1 LDLTPLQLLPP
12 SDLLLV
18 APVLIVLT
26 TAITVIL
33 ADLFM
38 PPSQSSLL
46 PTITVTGLAAAFVTL
61 QGMGVPEA
69 AGGIEIFSQCLKV
82 DRLTVLAQAIILGI
96 AIFLALVSPYYLKD
110 RKIPVG
116 EYYGLGLL
124 ATMAMMVLSASN
136 ELLTLFINI
145 EMLSF
150 ALYVLTGME
159 RQNLRATEAAF
170 KYFLTGSYAGAFLL
184 FGITMIYGATG
195 STFFPEIAL
204 GLESLDG
211 SQPLGQ
217 PVFLAAGLAMMMVG
231 IGFKLTLAPF
241 HMYAPDVYAGAPTPV
256 AGAIATGSKVAGF
269 VAFFQFI
276 RIFAEWRGLPENV
289 HVIFY
294 ALALTSIVVGNIGA
308 LVQQN
313 IKRLLAYSGVAHAG
327 YVLVPIVALLAD
339 PGQMAAAEEAIAYYI
354 GAYGLMTALAF
365 GVCATLGSQGEGG
378 LDRFAGLAKRSPLLA
393 AAMGLALLSLTG
405 VPLTVGFVG
414 KFYLFSVAVD
424 AGLHELAVFG
434 VLASVASAYYYL
446 RVIVKMF
453 MEEPATVTESA
464 SLEVQNAVALLAAS
478 AGVFIFAAFPALMLL
493 R

>member
-1 LDLTPLQLLPP
+1 LA
-12 SDLLLV
+12 LV
-18 APVLIVLT
+18 APALVVLV
-26 TAITVIL
+26 TAIAVIL

-38 PPSQSSLL
+38 PPAQSSLL
-46 PTITVTGLAAAFVTL
+46 PAISVAGLAAAFVTL
-61 QGMGVPEA
+61 QGMGAPVDAE
-69 AGGIEIFSQCLKV
+69 GLIIFSGCLKF
-82 DRLTVLAQAIILGI
+82 DRLTFLAQAIILAI
-96 AIFLALVSPYYLKD
+96 AIFLMLVSPYYLKD
-110 RKIPVG
+110 RKIPQG
-116 EYYGLGLL
+116 EYYGISLL
-124 ATMAMMVLSASN
+124 ATMAMMLLSASN

-150 ALYVLTGME
+150 ALYILTGLE

-184 FGITMIYGATG
+184 FGLTMVYGAAG
-195 STFFPEIAL
+195 STFFPEIAAS
-204 GLESLDG
+204 LEAIDG
-211 SQPLGQ
+211 SQGLGG
-217 PVFLAAGLAMMMVG
+217 PVFLSAGLALMMVG

-256 AGAIATGSKVAGF
+256 AGAIATGSKVAAF
-269 VAFFQFI
+269 VAFFQFF

-289 HVIFY
+289 HLIFY
-294 ALALTSIVVGNIGA
+294 VLALTSIVVGNIGA

-327 YVLVPIVALLAD
+327 YVLVPMVAVLAD
-339 PGQMAAAEEAIAYYI
+339 PGQMAATEQALAYYV

-365 GVCATLGSQGEGG
+365 GVCATLGPQGEGS
-378 LDRFAGLAKRSPLLA
+378 LDRFAGLARRSPLLA
-393 AAMGLALLSLTG
+393 AALSLALLSLTG

-414 KFYLFSVAVD
+414 KVYLFSVAVD
-424 AGLHELAVFG
+424 AGLYELAIFG

-446 RVIVKMF
+446 RVIVKMYVD
-453 MEEPATVTESA
+453 EPVTAAEPAT
-464 SLEVQNAVALLAAS
+464 LEVQNAAALIAAS

>member
-1 LDLTPLQLLPP
+1 LLP
-12 SDLLLV
+12 V
-18 APVLIVLT
+18 APALIVLM
-26 TAITVIL
+26 TAFGVIL

-46 PTITVTGLAAAFVTL
+46 PAISVSGLAAAFVTL
-61 QGMGVPEA
+61 QGMGAPEA
-69 AGGIEIFSQCLKV
+69 VEGTIIFSGCLRF
-82 DRLTVLAQAIILGI
+82 DRLTFLAQAIILAI
-96 AIFLALVSPYYLKD
+96 AVFLMLVSPYYLKD
-110 RKIPVG
+110 RKIPQG
-116 EYYGLGLL
+116 EYYGIMLL
-124 ATMAMMVLSASN
+124 ATMAMMLLSASN

-150 ALYVLTGME
+150 ALYILTGLE

-170 KYFLTGSYAGAFLL
+170 KYFLTGSFAGAFLL
-184 FGITMIYGATG
+184 FGITMIYGAAG
-195 STFFPEIAL
+195 STFFPEIAVAL
-204 GLESLDG
+204 GAIDG
-211 SQPLGQ
+211 SQPLG
-217 PVFLAAGLAMMMVG
+217 PPAFLAAGLAMMMVG

-256 AGAIATGSKVAGF
+256 AGAIATGSKVAAF
-269 VAFFQFI
+269 VVFFQFF
-276 RIFAEWRGLPENV
+276 RVFAEWRELPENV

-294 ALALTSIVVGNIGA
+294 ALAMASIVVGNIGA

-327 YVLVPIVALLAD
+327 YVLVPMVAVLAQ
-339 PGQMAAAEEAIAYYI
+339 PGQLAAAEQAIAYYV

-365 GVCATLGSQGEGG
+365 GVCATLGPQGEGG

-393 AAMGLALLSLTG
+393 AAMALALLSLTG

-414 KFYLFSVAVD
+414 KVYLFSVAVD
-424 AGLHELAVFG
+424 AGLYELAIFG

-446 RVIVKMF
+446 RVIVKMY
-453 MEEPATVTESA
+453 MEEPATATEPA
-464 SLEVQNAVALLAAS
+464 SLEVQNAAALIAAS
-478 AGVFIFAAFPALMLL
+478 AGVFIFAAFPALMML